1 MTTKTDTSDKTSST
15 LAVSLETAFRGPLK
29 ALAEK
34 KGCAETHLAR
44 LAIAAFLT
52 AEGFKVPEV
61 VEAKKGP
68 KGTVKINPLAEKFH
82 LTMAEFS
89 RRVAWYLKQGYDLK
103 KISTLD
109 LSVDPAPVKHREP
122 KTPAAATA
130 TTGSASA

>member
-1 MTTKTDTSDKTSST
+1 MTTKTNTNDKASST

-29 ALAEK
+29 ELAEK

-68 KGTVKINPLAEKFH
+68 KGAVKLHPLAEKYH
-82 LTMAEFS
+82 LTNLELS
-89 RRVAWYLKQGYDLK
+89 RRMNALVNQGLSLDKIKVYDFS
-103 KISTLD
+103 I
-109 LSVDPAPVKHREP
+109 DPKPVKHREP
-122 KTPAAATA
+122 KAPAASTGTATA
-130 TTGSASA
+130 

>member
-1 MTTKTDTSDKTSST
+1 MTTKTDTSDKASST

-68 KGTVKINPLAEKFH
+68 KGTVKINPMAEKYN
-82 LTMAEFS
+82 LTMAEFN
-89 RRVAWYLKQGYDLK
+89 RRVNYYLKQGLDFK
-103 KISTLD
+103 KIEKID

-122 KTPAAATA
+122 KAPAVPA
-130 TTGSASA
+130 TTGSAST